1 MAAEPSYKIFI
12 RGIAPTV
19 DENGLELA
27 FSKYGRIMEGIDKY
41 FVWLKTDSAYSLFV
55 FRPYPTTC
63 CRDLN
68 WLVNIKS
75 VQFCKHLDAQKLI

>member
-27 FSKYGRIMEGIDKY
+27 FSKYGRIMEGMANLVEKI
-41 FVWLKTDSAYSLFV
+41 SPCGLFV
-55 FRPYPTTC
+55 
-63 CRDLN
+63 
-68 WLVNIKS
+68 S
-75 VQFCKHLDAQKLI
+75 LI

>member
-27 FSKYGRIMEGIDKY
+27 FSKYGRIMEGIEKH
-41 FVWLKTDSAYSLFV
+41 FVWLKTVSAYSLFA
-55 FRPYPTTC
+55 FQPILATC
-63 CRDLN
+63 CRE
-68 WLVNIKS
+68 
-75 VQFCKHLDAQKLI
+75 LD